1 MAFSSF
7 SLVGSW
13 SPGILLAASKAGS
26 VGSGTRLAG
35 VLLGRM
41 VAGHSVASLASVH
54 QTPVALSSGDSQKG
68 LPTLPK
74 GQTPLQHGNPDVDQA
89 GLIA

>member
-1 MAFSSF
+1 MAVSSF
-7 SLVGSW
+7 ALVGSW
-13 SPGILLAASKAGS
+13 PPGILPAASKAGS
-26 VGSGTRLAG
+26 AGSRTRLAG

-54 QTPVALSSGDSQKG
+54 QTPVALSSWDSQKG
-68 LPTLPK
+68 LRTVPK

-89 GLIA
+89 GLFA